1 MGIDKF
7 LKDDLNEKE
16 ELVIRKND
24 YKNKVNKEVNTSFDK
39 ESFNL
44 LNLDK
49 EKRDTSKKVAMSIY
63 FSTDDLDLLKAI
75 AYEKNMT
82 VNKVLMNILKEPL
95 DVTREN
101 LPLSFDVEHKAKE
114 YEIRS
119 RKRNK

>member
-1 MGIDKF
+1 MGLDKF

-16 ELVIRKND
+16 ELVIRKSD

-44 LNLDK
+44 LNRDK

-63 FSTDDLDLLKAI
+63 FSKDDLDLLKAI

>member
-16 ELVIRKND
+16 ELVIRKSD

-63 FSTDDLDLLKAI
+63 FSKDDLDLLKAI

-101 LPLSFDVEHKAKE
+101 LTLSFDVEHKAKE

>member
-16 ELVIRKND
+16 ELIIRKSD

-63 FSTDDLDLLKAI
+63 FSKDDLDLLKAI

>member
-16 ELVIRKND
+16 ELVIRKSD

-49 EKRDTSKKVAMSIY
+49 EKRDTSKK
-63 FSTDDLDLLKAI
+63 
-75 AYEKNMT
+75 
-82 VNKVLMNILKEPL
+82 
-95 DVTREN
+95 
-101 LPLSFDVEHKAKE
+101 LP
-114 YEIRS
+114 
-119 RKRNK
+119 

>member
-7 LKDDLNEKE
+7 LKDDLNKKE
-16 ELVIRKND
+16 ELIIRKSD

-63 FSTDDLDLLKAI
+63 FSKDDLDLLKAI

-101 LPLSFDVEHKAKE
+101 LPLSFDVEYKAKE

>member
-63 FSTDDLDLLKAI
+63 FSKDDLDLLKAI

>member
-16 ELVIRKND
+16 ELVIRKSD

-63 FSTDDLDLLKAI
+63 FSKDDLDLLKAI

-101 LPLSFDVEHKAKE
+101 LPLSFDVEYKAKE

>member
-1 MGIDKF
+1 
-7 LKDDLNEKE
+7 
-16 ELVIRKND
+16 
-24 YKNKVNKEVNTSFDK
+24 
-39 ESFNL
+39 
-44 LNLDK
+44 
-49 EKRDTSKKVAMSIY
+49 MSIY
-63 FSTDDLDLLKAI
+63 FSKDDLDLLKAI